1 MPKMVFVS
9 RRVWLDGGFSPAAVF
24 VEDGKITRIEK
35 GYGDSVSHPAFADGF
50 VCRDFGDCAVFPG
63 FTDVHVHFREPG
75 FLYKE
80 TLRTG
85 SMAAARGGYTTVCTM
100 PNLQPVPDSVEH
112 LRTQTESIERDAA
125 VRVVPFGALTMGEG
139 GEIPS
144 DIEGLAP
151 YVAGFSDD
159 GRGVQDRALMRELME
174 RCKAV
179 GKVISAHCEVNAL
192 LHGGVIHAGDW
203 ARAHGIPG
211 ISSASEWKMIERDLA
226 LAAETGCAY
235 HVCHISTKESVAL
248 IREAKRSGVNVTAET
263 APHYLTLTDADLR
276 DEGRFKMNPPLRSST
291 DRDALL
297 AGVCDGTI
305 DMLATDHA
313 PHSIA
318 EKSRGLRD
326 SLMGV
331 VGLETAFPVVY
342 TKLCQTGIVP
352 LSRLIAM
359 LTTAPQKRFALGA
372 GEIQVG
378 GRADLTVWDLERSYT
393 VDPERF
399 ATMGRATPFAGWTV
413 MGKCM
418 ATVADGKRVWDESE
432 GA

>member
-24 VEDGKITRIEK
+24 VEDGRITRIEK
-35 GYGDSVSHPAFADGF
+35 EYGASVSLPAFADGF

-80 TLRTG
+80 TIRTG

-100 PNLQPVPDSVEH
+100 PNLNPVPDSVEH
-112 LRTQTESIERDAA
+112 LRAQTERIERDAV
-125 VRVVPFGALTMGEG
+125 VRVVPFGALTIGEG
-139 GEIPS
+139 GQTTS

-159 GRGVQDRALMRELME
+159 GRGVQDEGLMRELME

-179 GKVISAHCEVNAL
+179 GRVISAHCEVNDL
-192 LHGGVIHAGDW
+192 LRGGVIHEGDW

-211 ISSASEWKMIERDLA
+211 IASESEWRMIERDLA
-226 LAAETGCAY
+226 LAAQTGCAY
-235 HVCHISTKESVAL
+235 HVCHISTREAVSL
-248 IREAKRSGVNVTAET
+248 IRDAKRSGVDVTAET
-263 APHYLTLTDADLR
+263 APHYLTLTDAALR
-276 DEGRFKMNPPLRSST
+276 DEGRFKMNPPIRAAA
-291 DRDALL
+291 DRDALIE
-297 AGVCDGTI
+297 GVCDGTI

-313 PHSIA
+313 PHSRE
-318 EKSRGLRD
+318 EKSRGLRG

-342 TKLCQTGIVP
+342 TELCLPGIVP
-352 LSRLIAM
+352 LARILAM
-359 LTTAPQKRFALGA
+359 LTAAPAGRFALDGGELTVGA
-372 GEIQVG
+372 
-378 GRADLTVWDLERSYT
+378 RANLTVWDTEHAYT
-393 VDPERF
+393 IDPERF

-413 MGKCM
+413 YGKCVC
-418 ATVADGKRVWDESE
+418 TVADGKTVYSESE
-432 GA
+432 GE

>member
-1 MPKMVFVS
+1 
-9 RRVWLDGGFSPAAVF
+9 
-24 VEDGKITRIEK
+24 
-35 GYGDSVSHPAFADGF
+35 
-50 VCRDFGDCAVFPG
+50 
-63 FTDVHVHFREPG
+63 
-75 FLYKE
+75 
-80 TLRTG
+80 
-85 SMAAARGGYTTVCTM
+85 
-100 PNLQPVPDSVEH
+100 
-112 LRTQTESIERDAA
+112 
-125 VRVVPFGALTMGEG
+125 
-139 GEIPS
+139 
-144 DIEGLAP
+144 
-151 YVAGFSDD
+151 
-159 GRGVQDRALMRELME
+159 
-174 RCKAV
+174 
-179 GKVISAHCEVNAL
+179 
-192 LHGGVIHAGDW
+192 
-203 ARAHGIPG
+203 
-211 ISSASEWKMIERDLA
+211 MIERDLA

-372 GEIQVG
+372 GKIQVG

-413 MGKCM
+413 MGKCV

-432 GA
+432 GE